1 MRAVISILEYKSK
14 TNDVKEIFMKKMMTL
29 ALTAVLAVSLAA
41 CGTDATSPAQA
52 DVVST
57 PSVYTKQYTNLDQPT
72 LLAEIDAYT
81 GVSVIA
87 TTNADGTPNNAILT
101 PAACGDDSHIMFEM
115 APNTTK
121 ENLMRDKVAEM
132 VFDIP
137 NTTAETKE
145 ERHAGAVVRL
155 ELEED
160 PAVLEEL
167 KANNELIRDHMVIC
181 KIVELMPLG

>member
-1 MRAVISILEYKSK
+1 
-14 TNDVKEIFMKKMMTL
+14 MKKLITL
-29 ALTAVLAVSLAA
+29 ALSAVMAFSLVA
-41 CGTDATSPAQA
+41 CGTTDNSAAKADA
-52 DVVST
+52 VST

-72 LLAEIDAYT
+72 LLEEIDKYT

-115 APNTTK
+115 APNSTK
-121 ENLMRDKVAEM
+121 ENLSRDKIAEM

-137 NTTAETKE
+137 NTQAETKE
-145 ERHAGAVVRL
+145 ERHAGAVVKL

-167 KANNELIRDHMVIC
+167 KANNEAIHDNMVIC
-181 KIVELMPLG
+181 KIVEIMPLG